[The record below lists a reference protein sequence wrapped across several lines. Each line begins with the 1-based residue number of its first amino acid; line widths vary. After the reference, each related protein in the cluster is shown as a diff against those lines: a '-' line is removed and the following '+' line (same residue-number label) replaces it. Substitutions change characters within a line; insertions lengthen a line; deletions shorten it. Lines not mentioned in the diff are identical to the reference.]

1 MSAEPKRLTIKLG
14 DIMDTMER
22 VYMVQRKRGFLR
34 PRPNM
39 PEAGDPRLEGI
50 PDAFLEWWK
59 TNRNCDMS
67 PVVAWKVKGYRDRF
81 FKFQSGDLSTRS
93 DYD

>member
-59 TNRNCDMS
+59 TNRNCHVS
-67 PVVAWKVKGYRDRF
+67 PIVAWKSKYSRDQF
-81 FKFQSGDLSTRS
+81 YAEQNTRS
-93 DYD
+93 